1 MPKRVRESRPAAASP
16 LESTGMESLHI
27 QASSVAREEARLE
40 QKRARLEQK
49 KARLEQEEARQEEEE
64 ARQEASRHRIVQ
76 QILVATVGAPEP
88 LAAPAAT
95 IGAPEPRLD
104 AP

>member
-1 MPKRVRESRPAAASP
+1 
-16 LESTGMESLHI
+16 MESLHI
-27 QASSVAREEARLE
+27 QTSSVAREEAWQE
-40 QKRARLEQK
+40 QEE
-49 KARLEQEEARQEEEE
+49 ARLEQEEARQEEEE
-64 ARQEASRHRIVQ
+64 VRQEASRHSFVQ

-95 IGAPEPRLD
+95 VGAPEPRLD